1 MRRKTLS
8 DAGVADLKAR
18 SARYTFPDP
27 ELRGHY
33 VRVMPSGAKSFVAV
47 SRDPNG
53 KQVWATIGAAD
64 MMGVEKAREDAR
76 EAIKRIRAGLP
87 AIEKKVAAD
96 TFRTVAE
103 NYLKRHVAAKGL
115 LSEREIKR
123 CLDVYVFPKW
133 ESREFTSIRRGDVA
147 ALLDEIEDG
156 HGARQADAV
165 LAIVRGICNWF
176 AARDD
181 SYLSP
186 IVRGMR
192 RATPTKRER
201 VLTDEEIRAI
211 WQQASKAGTFGDIL
225 KIALTTAQRREKI
238 LTMRWDDISI
248 DGVWHV
254 PSDEREKGT
263 GGELKLPA
271 LALDVVKA
279 RSRIGENPY
288 VFAGRTKKGF
298 FNGVSKSKAALDASM
313 APPADAAAN
322 DTGDDKAAE
331 KEGWTIHDLRRT
343 ARSLMARAGVASDTA
358 ERVMGHAIDGVE
370 GVYNRHKYQ
379 DEKANALASLN
390 ALLKRILN
398 PPAKNVVP
406 MKRRARK

>member
-18 SARYTFPDP
+18 AARYTFPDP

-64 MMGVEKAREDAR
+64 MMGIDKARDDAR

-87 AIEKKVAAD
+87 AIEPKAAVD

-103 NYLKRHVAAKGL
+103 NYMKRHVAAKGL
-115 LSEREIKR
+115 RSEREIQR
-123 CLDVYVFPKW
+123 CLDVYVFPTW
-133 ESREFTSIRRGDVA
+133 EDREFTGIRRGDVA
-147 ALLDEIEDG
+147 KLLDEVEDG
-156 HGARQADAV
+156 NGGRQADMV
-165 LAIVRGICNWF
+165 LAIVRGICNWY
-176 AARDD
+176 AARNE

-192 RATPTKRER
+192 RSTPVKRER
-201 VLTDEEIRAI
+201 VLTDDEIRAI
-211 WQQASKAGTFGDIL
+211 WQHAGKAGTFGDIL

-238 LTMRWDDISI
+238 LTMQWDDVSV
-248 DGVWHV
+248 DGIWHV
-254 PSDEREKGT
+254 PGADREKGT

-271 LALDVVKA
+271 LALDIIRA
-279 RSRIGENPY
+279 RKRVGENPY
-288 VFAGRTKKGF
+288 VFAGRTKGSF
-298 FNGVSKSKAALDASM
+298 FSGVSKAK
-313 APPADAAAN
+313 
-322 DTGDDKAAE
+322 TEFDKHVPIPH
-331 KEGWTIHDLRRT
+331 WTVHDLRRT
-343 ARSLMARAGVASDTA
+343 ARSLMARAGVDSDTA
-358 ERVMGHAIDGVE
+358 ERVMGHVIDGVE
-370 GVYNRHKYQ
+370 GVYNRHKYT
-379 DEKANALASLN
+379 DEKASALTRLA
-390 ALLKRILN
+390 ALVKTILN
-398 PPAKNVVP
+398 PPAKNVLP